1 MGNCWGKGKGDGEE
15 RGGEVSTQATRD
27 QSGQESHHNAK
38 EGFQVSKRGS
48 GTGEGFS
55 RQRGIIKGIFKGIVP
70 CTSDIMTTLYISC
83 QLCVCRANKELCL
96 GYK

>member
-1 MGNCWGKGKGDGEE
+1 MYLKWGTIGERETERGGK
-15 RGGEVSTQATRD
+15 GGEVSTQATRD
-27 QSGQESHHNAK
+27 QSGQGLHRDAK

-55 RQRGIIKGIFKGIVP
+55 RQRGIIKGIVP
-70 CTSDIMTTLYISC
+70 CTSNIMPTLYMY